1 MPTLP
6 TRAALLPDL
15 TVPPLRRL
23 RALPTARQIEGAE
36 SLLLMVPVA
45 ADAARSG
52 RRRAP
57 PALPESLPHH
67 DALLRALTRERPRAG
82 ECCTL
87 TLPNAAQ
94 TCAVIGALA
103 PDAEPFEALQL
114 AGSMVKAA
122 GRRLAGHIVVHAALA
137 GDAARVASEALVAAA
152 IAQDF
157 ALPRFGRCA
166 PRPRLA
172 RIDLHDGGAVDLS
185 RARATAAGNNLA
197 RWLTALP
204 PNLLDATAYRRLITA
219 LARRHGLQLRWWDEA
234 ALRRAGAGAF
244 LAVSAGNAA
253 RDAGIAQLRYRPRKR
268 RAPPDLA
275 LVGKGIL
282 FDTGG
287 TNLKPHKS
295 MLDMHT
301 DMAGSAVALATTLAL
316 AELRVPLAIDC
327 WLAISENRTGPSAY
341 RPQDVVRAANGL
353 TVQVIHTDAE
363 GRMVLADTLA
373 LAARSRP
380 RAIVD
385 FATLTGACVLALTE
399 RMSGAFTNR
408 PALRAFIEEAGRRSG
423 ERVHCFPMPRDY
435 DADLE
440 SRVADLLQCAVDGKG
455 DHILAARFLQR
466 FVPTEST
473 WLHVDLAA
481 ATRSGGLGHVT
492 TDVTGFGVRFAL
504 EALRATD
511 LLGGAAP

>member
-1 MPTLP
+1 MPTLS

-23 RALPTARQIEGAE
+23 RMLPTARQLEGAE
-36 SLLLMVPVA
+36 ALLLMLPA
-45 ADAARSG
+45 AAESAQASRRS
-52 RRRAP
+52 AP
-57 PALPESLPHH
+57 PALPASMPHR
-67 DALLRALTRERPRAG
+67 DALRRALARERPRAG
-82 ECCTL
+82 ECCIL

-114 AGSMVKAA
+114 AGSMVRAA
-122 GRRLAGHIVVHAALA
+122 GKRLTGRIVLHAALA
-137 GDAARVASEALVAAA
+137 GEAARAASEALVAAV

-157 ALPRFGRCA
+157 PLPRFGRSA
-166 PRPRLA
+166 RRPRLL
-172 RIDLHDGGAVDLS
+172 RVDLHDHGTVDLT
-185 RARATAAGNNLA
+185 RARTAAAANNLA

-204 PNLLDATAYRRLITA
+204 PNLLDASTYRRLIAT
-219 LARRHGLQLRWWDEA
+219 LAQRHGLQLRWWDEA

-253 RDAGIAQLRYRPRKR
+253 RDAGIAQLRYRPGAR
-268 RAPPDLA
+268 RARPDVA

-301 DMAGSAVALATTLAL
+301 DMAGSATVLAITLAL
-316 AELRVPLAIDC
+316 VELRVPFAIDC

-353 TVQVIHTDAE
+353 TIQVIHTDAE

-380 RAIVD
+380 RTIID
-385 FATLTGACVLALTE
+385 FATLTGACVQALTE

-408 PALRAFIEEAGRRSG
+408 PALRAIIEEAGRRSG
-423 ERVHCFPMPRDY
+423 ERVHCFPMARDY
-435 DADLE
+435 DVDLE
-440 SRVADLLQCAVDGKG
+440 SRVADVLQCAVDGKG

-466 FVPTEST
+466 FVPPEST
-473 WLHVDLAA
+473 WLHVDLSA
-481 ATRSGGLGHVT
+481 ATRAGGLGHVT
-492 TDVTGFGVRFAL
+492 SDVTGFGVRFAL
-504 EALRATD
+504 EALGGAD
-511 LLGGAAP
+511 LLGTAKR